1 MKTVAA
7 VSNFCIAVA
16 TGTRSY
22 VYTFK
27 QVGSD
32 LVTGFVNGITAN
44 TFRAQAAAAAMAS
57 AALSAAKKELRSNSP
72 SKAFYDLGTYAGEG
86 FTNAFADYQ
95 TTSSKAGAGL
105 AKSALL
111 GFRDA
116 ISTAKDM
123 VENGIDAQPTIRP
136 VLDLSDI
143 TANASKITSL
153 FDMSPSVGVLAN
165 VGAISNGMNSGQ
177 NGKTN
182 EDVISAINGLKDTLG
197 TKPGDTYTI
206 GSITY
211 DDGSEVSNAIKTLV
225 RAARVERRA

>member
-1 MKTVAA
+1 MKRKFYSA
-7 VSNFCIAVA
+7 
-16 TGTRSY
+16 GEY
-22 VYTFK
+22 VVIGFK
-27 QVGSD
+27 
-32 LVTGFVNGITAN
+32 NGITEN
-44 TFRAQAAAAAMAS
+44 TFKAEAAATAMAK
-57 AALSAAKKELRSNSP
+57 AALEAAKEVFDENSP
-72 SKAFYDLGTYAGEG
+72 SKEFYKVGKFVVEG
-86 FTNAFADYQ
+86 LANGINESALTAVEASGKMATDTLDGAKSIF
-95 TTSSKAGAGL
+95 SKA
-105 AKSALL
+105 S
-111 GFRDA
+111 DA
-116 ISTAKDM
+116 
-123 VENGIDAQPTIRP
+123 VVNGIDSQPTIRP

-197 TKPGDTYTI
+197 IKAGDTYTI